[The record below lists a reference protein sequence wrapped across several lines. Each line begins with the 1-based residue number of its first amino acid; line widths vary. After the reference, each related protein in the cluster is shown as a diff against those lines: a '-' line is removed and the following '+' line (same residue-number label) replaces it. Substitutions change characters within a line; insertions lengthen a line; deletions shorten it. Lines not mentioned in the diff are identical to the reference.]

1 MNSAFGRGGV
11 FWCTSIEM
19 VDQSIVSD
27 TASPLLYN
35 YITYMGAVVVTYLRA
50 TLFNSKWL

>member
-50 TLFNSKWL
+50 TLFNSK